1 MLIALLLV
9 LGFLMGCATPPRAK
23 ELASLE
29 RQYFEKLNKQL
40 EDQRKGVVD
49 SLNDLKNAAV
59 DDYMTIIDT
68 WAIGLEKQNVVNKY
82 KDAIKPD
89 PSCVKKALLMELTEI
104 DFRYMLANGE
114 TGGRREILKD
124 YNSLL
129 QEYEKLI
136 ELSRKLARNSRALEG
151 HLQAGSQL
159 EVDKAMAYVRMPEW
173 TEILSKFGKKDG
185 VQK

>member
-29 RQYFEKLNKQL
+29 RQYFEKLNKRL

-49 SLNDLKNAAV
+49 SLNDLKSAAV
-59 DDYMTIIDT
+59 DDYMTIMDI

-82 KDAIKPD
+82 KDAIKSN
-89 PSCVKKALLMELTEI
+89 PSCVKKALMELTEI
-104 DFRYMLANGE
+104 DFRYMFATGE

-151 HLQAGSQL
+151 YLQAGSQL
-159 EVDKAMAYVRMPEW
+159 EVDKVMEYVKMPEW
-173 TEILSKFGKKDG
+173 AEILSKFGKKDE